1 MCNKT
6 KPEQIHIRG
15 LPEDVSLPCRRLFL
29 TKNKKGEQNP
39 SVDKPNKEL
48 ERVK

>member
-6 KPEQIHIRG
+6 KPEQIHIRS

-29 TKNKKGEQNP
+29 TKNREQNP
-39 SVDKPNKEL
+39 SVDKPNKEV
-48 ERVK
+48 ETVK